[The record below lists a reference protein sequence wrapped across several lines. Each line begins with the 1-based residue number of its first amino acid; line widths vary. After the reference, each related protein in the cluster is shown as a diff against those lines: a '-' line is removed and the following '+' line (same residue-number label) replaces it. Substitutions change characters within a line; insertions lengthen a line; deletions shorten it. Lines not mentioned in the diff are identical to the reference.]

1 MTEQIQVTTA
11 DIEWR
16 ENGVPVSTQFGDVY
30 FSSTNGLEE
39 SRYVFLQHNQL
50 TQRWKNLSNNTFNI
64 IETGF
69 GTGLNFL
76 AAWQLWQQSA
86 STNCQLHFISI
97 EKYPLTKQQLSQAL
111 AHWPELK
118 PLADQL
124 IANYPHPI
132 PGQHRLEFNAGK
144 VCLSLIFD
152 DVETALTDI
161 QPTNIQCDAWFLDG
175 FAPSKN
181 PAMWSLQ
188 TLEHIAALSKLDT
201 SFATFTAVGRIR
213 RDLQQLGF
221 EVTKS
226 KGYGIK
232 RDMLSGTFKQHSSSV
247 MQWYS
252 PLKHSSDFKDS
263 GVNNT
268 SVNSVALIGAGLA
281 GAHLAYGLA
290 KLGIETHV
298 FEAQDNCAQG
308 GSGNDQGILYTRLS
322 HERLHLSEFSLT
334 ALLYSYRYYQQLFDA
349 GILTEQEDGQ
359 LMGSIQLAFNNKTK
373 VLHEKLKQRFS
384 NDSLVKWLSP
394 AEISEI
400 AGIETEYSG
409 IYLSDSG
416 WLNPRQVCKKLLQQP
431 NITLHTN
438 TKIDALSYT
447 DGWQLSGGPTTKFDA
462 VVICNASGA
471 KAYSQS
477 TALPLKSIRG
487 QISYIPLADTAPR
500 PLLPVC
506 YEGYLPPP
514 QNNQQCVGATFNLN
528 DSSTQ
533 VSLVDHRTN
542 LAQLQQYLPTYYS
555 SIMNREVV
563 AENLTGRASV
573 RCATPDYTP
582 IAGQLADR
590 EKFIEKYLPLSRNAK
605 RNISGAAP
613 LLPNCYVSVGYG
625 SRGLSYSPL
634 CAQHIIS
641 QITNTPSP
649 LPSKLVKATHP
660 ARFILRDIVK
670 GKLNIEN

>member
-1 MTEQIQVTTA
+1 MTEPTQATTA
-11 DIEWR
+11 NIKWR
-16 ENGVPVSTQFGDVY
+16 DNGVPVSTEFDDVY
-30 FSSTNGLEE
+30 FSNTNGLAE

-50 TQRWKNLSNNTFNI
+50 PQRWQYLSSNTFTI

-76 AAWQLWQQSA
+76 AAWELWQQSA
-86 STNCQLHFISI
+86 PANSQLHFISI
-97 EKYPLTKQQLSQAL
+97 ERYPLTKQQLSQAL

-118 PLADQL
+118 PLADSL

-132 PGQHRLEFNAGK
+132 PGQHRIELSAGK
-144 VCLSLIFD
+144 ICLSLIFED
-152 DVETALTDI
+152 IGTALADL
-161 QPTNIQCDAWFLDG
+161 QRNNIQCDAWFLDG

-181 PAMWSLQ
+181 PAMWSRQ
-188 TLEHIAALSKLDT
+188 TLEYIAALSKLDT

-213 RDLQQLGF
+213 RDLHQLGF

-232 RDMLSGTFKQHSSSV
+232 RDMLSGVLKQHTPTA

-252 PLKHSSDFKDS
+252 PVKHSTDI
-263 GVNNT
+263 
-268 SVNSVALIGAGLA
+268 NSIAIIGAGLA

-290 KLGIETHV
+290 KLGINAHV
-298 FEAQDNCAQG
+298 FEEQDSCAQG
-308 GSGNDQGILYTRLS
+308 GSGNDQAILYTRLS
-322 HERLHLSEFSLT
+322 HEKLHLSEFSLA
-334 ALLYSYRYYQQLFDA
+334 ALLYSYRYYQALFNS
-349 GILTEQEDGQ
+349 GVLTEKDDGE
-359 LMGSIQLAFNNKTK
+359 LNGSIQLAFNDKTK

-384 NDSLVKWLSP
+384 NDSLIKWLSRE
-394 AEISEI
+394 EISEL
-400 AGIETEYSG
+400 AGIEIEHNG
-409 IYLSDSG
+409 IYLRDSG
-416 WLNPRQVCKKLLQQP
+416 WLNPQQVCKKLLNQP

-438 TKIDALSYT
+438 TKISALDYA
-447 DGWQLSGGPTTKFDA
+447 DGWHLTGGPSTKFDA

-471 KAYSQS
+471 QSYSQS
-477 TALPLKSIRG
+477 TDLPLKSIRG
-487 QISYIPLADTAPR
+487 QISYIPLAEAVAR
-500 PLLPVC
+500 PNLPIC

-528 DSSTQ
+528 DISTQ
-533 VSLVDHRTN
+533 LSTADHRTN
-542 LAQLQQYLPTYYS
+542 LAQLKQHLPTYYS
-555 SIMNREVV
+555 SIMHNNVA
-563 AENLTGRASV
+563 AENLKGRAST

-590 EKFIEKYLPLSRNAK
+590 DKFIQQYIPLAKNAK

-641 QITNTPSP
+641 LITNTPSP
-649 LPSKLVKATHP
+649 LSSKLVNATHP
-660 ARFILRDIVK
+660 ARFILRDIIR
-670 GKLNIEN
+670 GKLNREK